1 MALRLE
7 DDLGFLL
14 ARAHRAMRR
23 WLMARLDFLG
33 VTYEQFVVLAYL
45 WQEANISQSE
55 LAQRTFMDK
64 TSLARMLHRME
75 NAGLLFRTPDA
86 SDARV
91 NRVHLTSLGRD
102 LQGKIGPLRSE
113 GLQKA
118 TQSLSKEEVKGL
130 KRLLNHIYGNMT
142 L

>member
-23 WLMARLDFLG
+23 WLMARLDLFG
-33 VTYEQFVVLAYL
+33 ITYEQFVVLTYL
-45 WQEANISQSE
+45 WHEANISQSE
-55 LAQRTFMDK
+55 LARRAFMDK
-64 TSLARMLHRME
+64 TSLARMLRRME
-75 NAGLLFRTPDA
+75 DAGLLYRTSDA

-102 LQGKIGPLRSE
+102 LQGKIDPLRSE

-130 KRLLNHIYGNMT
+130 KRLLNHIYMNINQ
-142 L
+142 

>member
-75 NAGLLFRTPDA
+75 NAGQTLF
-86 SDARV
+86 
-91 NRVHLTSLGRD
+91 HCLQTSMRF
-102 LQGKIGPLRSE
+102 SC
-113 GLQKA
+113 
-118 TQSLSKEEVKGL
+118 
-130 KRLLNHIYGNMT
+130 
-142 L
+142 